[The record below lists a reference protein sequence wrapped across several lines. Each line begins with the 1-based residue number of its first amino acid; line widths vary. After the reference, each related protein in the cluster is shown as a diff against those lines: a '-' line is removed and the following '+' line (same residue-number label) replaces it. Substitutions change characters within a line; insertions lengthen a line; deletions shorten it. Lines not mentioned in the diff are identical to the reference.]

1 MSECT
6 SLGLRL
12 GRSKK
17 NYKEIDCDALNSI
30 AKEFR
35 LIIHSMASSHETRID
50 ESRIEVRLVDY
61 EIDCD
66 VL

>member
-1 MSECT
+1 MDEFK
-6 SLGLRL
+6 RL
-12 GRSKK
+12 GRSK
-17 NYKEIDCDALNSI
+17 NDCDALRSI
-30 AKEFR
+30 VKEFR